1 MTLARYIH
9 QFLTISTS
17 IIALTTIAA
26 AQRPN
31 PDAELADD
39 EIAKV
44 EVKSERFMISAANPL
59 AVNAGYDILKAGGSA
74 VDAAIAAQMVLNLVE
89 PQSSGIGGGAFLVHY
104 NAATQQVTTF
114 DGRETTPSAATSNL
128 FLDASGKY
136 IGRRQAFASG
146 RSTGIPG
153 LVRMLELAHE
163 KYGSRPWADLFQSAI
178 ALSEEGLAASGR
190 LASML
195 RVSTRSLTSAPDTSA
210 YFYHEDGTP
219 LGEGEILRNA
229 QFAEAL
235 RLIAEGGAQA
245 FYQGPI
251 AQAIVDRIAKAA
263 SGSSYP
269 DYEMS
274 LEDLTSYTAI
284 ERDRSEEHTSELQS
298 QALSRMPSSA

>member
-9 QFLTISTS
+9 QFLTISTF

-31 PDAELADD
+31 LDAELADD

-44 EVKSERFMISAANPL
+44 EAKSERFMISAANPL
-59 AVNAGYDILKAGGSA
+59 AVKAGYDILKAGGSA

-128 FLDASGKY
+128 FLDASGKF

-163 KYGSRPWADLFQSAI
+163 KYTAPGAI
-178 ALSEEGLAASGR
+178 RCGVFLCA
-190 LASML
+190 
-195 RVSTRSLTSAPDTSA
+195 
-210 YFYHEDGTP
+210 
-219 LGEGEILRNA
+219 
-229 QFAEAL
+229 
-235 RLIAEGGAQA
+235 
-245 FYQGPI
+245 
-251 AQAIVDRIAKAA
+251 
-263 SGSSYP
+263 
-269 DYEMS
+269 
-274 LEDLTSYTAI
+274 
-284 ERDRSEEHTSELQS
+284 
-298 QALSRMPSSA
+298 